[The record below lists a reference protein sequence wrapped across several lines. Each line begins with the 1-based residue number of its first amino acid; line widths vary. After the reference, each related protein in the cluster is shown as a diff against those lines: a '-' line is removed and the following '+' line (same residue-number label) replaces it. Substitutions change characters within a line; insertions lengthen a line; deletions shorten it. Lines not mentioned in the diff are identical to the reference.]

1 MRALTRGTSGRAQ
14 VGPLACFV
22 VMVLTGCD
30 EETSAA
36 ARQVLPAVG
45 VACLGPGGRGIRLT
59 DSVVSQLEFWDRTK
73 KIGLTDLVSG
83 SSSSLLPTERETLP
97 LPLTDG
103 ARSVKPSQRHPGR
116 ERLAGILMTHGCP
129 PGDARGAIQAALSD
143 GDAPDSVE
151 LQALLWIAVVRSPVG
166 GGGRGK
172 RARLTT
178 MESKTLDA
186 GTMQGLIGYSP
197 NRLVYGKMTL
207 KHRQSNGT
215 HYLRLTVGNGTE
227 RYPIDDEVEVIVN
240 AVKGL
245 GFAEPGRHMRFDA
258 ETGEQLVLL
267 SWPVGEQPKLF

>member
-1 MRALTRGTSGRAQ
+1 
-14 VGPLACFV
+14 
-22 VMVLTGCD
+22 
-30 EETSAA
+30 
-36 ARQVLPAVG
+36 
-45 VACLGPGGRGIRLT
+45 
-59 DSVVSQLEFWDRTK
+59 
-73 KIGLTDLVSG
+73 
-83 SSSSLLPTERETLP
+83 
-97 LPLTDG
+97 
-103 ARSVKPSQRHPGR
+103 
-116 ERLAGILMTHGCP
+116 
-129 PGDARGAIQAALSD
+129 
-143 GDAPDSVE
+143 
-151 LQALLWIAVVRSPVG
+151 
-166 GGGRGK
+166 
-172 RARLTT
+172 

>member
-1 MRALTRGTSGRAQ
+1 MAVHPVTPGARFRPPSAMGTRRTAWSCRRCCGLRT
-14 VGPLACFV
+14 C
-22 VMVLTGCD
+22 
-30 EETSAA
+30 
-36 ARQVLPAVG
+36 ARRWG
-45 VACLGPGGRGIRLT
+45 SR
-59 DSVVSQLEFWDRTK
+59 
-73 KIGLTDLVSG
+73 SG
-83 SSSSLLPTERETLP
+83 SP
-97 LPLTDG
+97 
-103 ARSVKPSQRHPGR
+103 RSWR
-116 ERLAGILMTHGCP
+116 A
-129 PGDARGAIQAALSD
+129 
-143 GDAPDSVE
+143 
-151 LQALLWIAVVRSPVG
+151 

-215 HYLRLTVGNGTE
+215 HYLRLTVGDGTG
-227 RYPIDDEVEVIVN
+227 RDPIDDEVEVIVN